1 MGDGPMGLSPR
12 VPVSNQVHPCHGA
25 MVYMYNACFS
35 ERVSFESKNNYA
47 LYFVQGPRGSN
58 FPQLCTAHLGGID
71 RDACYTSRCPSLLG
85 PSVRLR
91 TCSDNQRWSR
101 GWENLCCR
109 CSMSCLTTDRTHH
122 LYSERSERN
131 I

>member
-1 MGDGPMGLSPR
+1 
-12 VPVSNQVHPCHGA
+12 

-71 RDACYTSRCPSLLG
+71 RDACYTSKCPSPRYVSWLLLSG
-85 PSVRLR
+85 FEHVRTTSGGAGEGR
-91 TCSDNQRWSR
+91 TYAVDV
-101 GWENLCCR
+101 LCR
-109 CSMSCLTTDRTHH
+109 V
-122 LYSERSERN
+122 
-131 I
+131 